1 MDEDRYQT
9 LAAAYLK
16 ALARAD
22 MRAYRQH
29 RTAGENA
36 APEPD
41 AETRKLVGRMK
52 RVRLAGYQRPLE
64 RMNR

>member
-1 MDEDRYQT
+1 MTDPDYYER

-22 MRAYRQH
+22 MAAYRRFH
-29 RTAGENA
+29 SIGESA
-36 APEPD
+36 ADPFD
-41 AETRKLVGRMK
+41 HETLKEAARMK

-64 RMNR
+64 QK

>member
-1 MDEDRYQT
+1 MTDPDYYER

-22 MRAYRQH
+22 MALK
-29 RTAGENA
+29 EA
-36 APEPD
+36 A
-41 AETRKLVGRMK
+41 RMK

-64 RMNR
+64 QK